1 VITAAIQGKES
12 YTGTDSVIYGVTGK
26 ILDLSKAKITLV
38 KTKEY
43 TGQAAEIDSAEDI
56 LSATIAGG
64 TLKHGENCQI
74 LYYENN
80 VKKATAEV
88 TFIGMGGCS
97 GTKTVSFQISQRN
110 VSKHWYEAVAE
121 ALGLEF

>member
-1 VITAAIQGKES
+1 MITAAIQGKES
-12 YTGTDSVIYGVTGK
+12 YTGTDSVIYGVTGR
-26 ILDLSKAKITLV
+26 IRDLFRGEITLV
-38 KTKEY
+38 RTKEY
-43 TGQAAEIDSAEDI
+43 TGYAAEIDPAEDI
-56 LSATIAGG
+56 LSATITGG

-74 LYYENN
+74 L

-97 GTKTVSFQISQRN
+97 GTKTVSFQIGERN

>member
-1 VITAAIQGKES
+1 MITAAIQGKES
-12 YTGTDSVIYGVTGK
+12 YTGTDSVIYGVTGR
-26 ILDLSKAKITLV
+26 IRDLFRGKITLV
-38 KTKEY
+38 RTKEY
-43 TGQAAEIDSAEDI
+43 TGQAAEIDPAEDI

-80 VKKATAEV
+80 VKKATARV

-97 GTKTVSFQISQRN
+97 GTKTVSFQIGERN